1 MMILHAQ
8 TNFVKF
14 LEQVLGVLKEV
25 EIDKKEC
32 SILLESIQ
40 KQQLVIPVVGN
51 FSVGKSTLL
60 NRFLGKN
67 VSFKRSL
74 SFKLNSIKNHL
85 EI

>member
-1 MMILHAQ
+1 MILHAQ